1 MTTLQT
7 ASAPT
12 PRDRARL
19 VLLVSLVATVVVYA
33 IGPLRTLAYPLLLL
47 STLAH
52 ELGHGLAAMI
62 SGGRFH
68 QLTMYYDGSGVAQW
82 SGAPSR
88 LRLAFVAAGGL
99 VGPAFAASLGFLF
112 GRRARTARLALGVS
126 AILLAITLLFFVR
139 GVAGMLFVAVLAVL
153 LGLVARSASDEIA
166 QLVLVFFAVQLAL
179 SVFSRGDYLFTP
191 TAMTGQGAMPS
202 DVGQMASALFLP
214 YWFWGF
220 LCGAVSVVVLILG
233 LRAYWR

>member
-1 MTTLQT
+1 MTI
-7 ASAPT
+7 
-12 PRDRARL
+12 RDRARL
-19 VLLVSLVATVVVYA
+19 VLFVSLVATVIVYV
-33 IGPLRTLAYPLLLL
+33 IEPLRALAYPLLLL

-52 ELGHGLAAMI
+52 ELGHGLAAML

-68 QLTMYYDGSGVAQW
+68 QLVMHFDGSGVAQW
-82 SGAPSR
+82 SGPPSR

-99 VGPAFAASLGFLF
+99 VGPAFAASFGFLL
-112 GRRARTARLALGVS
+112 GRRARTARQALGIT
-126 AILLAITLLFFVR
+126 AILLAVALLLVVR
-139 GVAGMLFVAVLAVL
+139 GVAGMLFVAVLAVF
-153 LGLVARSASDEIA
+153 LGIIARAASDEIA
-166 QLVLVFFAVQLAL
+166 QLILVFFSVQLAL

-191 TAMTGQGAMPS
+191 VALTAQGAMPS

-220 LCGAVSVVVLILG
+220 VCGAISVVVLILG